1 VPVPGDA
8 RETLL
13 GFAEAVSPVG
23 ETEVARPTVPV
34 KPLMLVMIMV
44 EVLDEPVTTDSLD
57 GVEIVKSVTFTVTVV
72 ECDSEP
78 LVATMVT
85 V

>member
-1 VPVPGDA
+1 MPVPGDT

-13 GFAEAVSPVG
+13 GLAEAVSPVG
-23 ETEVARPTVPV
+23 DTEVARPTVPV
-34 KPLMLVMIMV
+34 KPLMLVMVMV
-44 EVLDEPVTTDSLD
+44 EVLDEPATTVSLA